1 MREKIFL
8 PLTLVACA
16 LIFVAWHQ
24 FFYETTQLEIVGME
38 LETRRLREVEREIST
53 LKTRHGDLTKFAEA
67 KALQL
72 DDMRNFLP
80 PTLSQDEFIS
90 GLYRAAESARA
101 RIISVQAGEETADD
115 KITAQVVN
123 IRVEADY
130 IALLNFIRATLDGE
144 RLTVLE
150 RFSAESSGGNVISCA
165 LSFKIFAAP
174 EVQSSP

>member
-1 MREKIFL
+1 MREKFFL
-8 PLTLVACA
+8 PLTLAICA
-16 LIFVAWHQ
+16 LVFVAWYQ
-24 FFYETTQLEIVGME
+24 FFYETTQREIAGME

-53 LKTRHGDLTKFAEA
+53 LKARHGDLTAFAEA

-101 RIISVQAGEETADD
+101 QIISVQAGNETADD
-115 KITAQVVN
+115 KITTQVINV
-123 IRVEADY
+123 RLETGY

-150 RFSAESSGGNVISCA
+150 SFSAESSGGNVISCA

-174 EVQSSP
+174 EVSSP